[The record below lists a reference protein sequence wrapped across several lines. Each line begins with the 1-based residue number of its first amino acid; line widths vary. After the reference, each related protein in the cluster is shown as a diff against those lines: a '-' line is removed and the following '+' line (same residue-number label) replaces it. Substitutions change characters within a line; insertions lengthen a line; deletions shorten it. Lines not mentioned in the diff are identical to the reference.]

1 MKRENSIDCLRVLA
15 CILVVLIHVTSIY
28 INRYFVEDGIYFL
41 IGNLYD
47 SFSRVAVPI
56 FVILSGRYAIEDS
69 RNLKKISYYFKI
81 FKKIYIPT
89 LIWSFIY
96 LISSYFFIYN
106 RDWSIPI
113 RALLEGVPF
122 YHMWYPYMCIVL
134 YLLTPYLIKIR
145 IRYGDRFLLK
155 IGISFLFLGIFL
167 SFLQEYLLKID
178 FYNRDDYLRYLK
190 YIWYYNY
197 FKFILYLGYFILGY
211 SLKNIKI
218 SKLKGI
224 LGYFSMSLILFLL
237 VQNSGDLVFYNYNFV
252 TTVIGSFLLYLTFN
266 SLDIEYDFSKLS
278 KNTFNIYLIH
288 AGIIEVFQII
298 MGERIYSKNPLYS
311 IPIITILVFIFS
323 LFISDI
329 IKKFIKFIGGKN
341 G

>member
-28 INRYFVEDGIYFL
+28 INRYSVEDGIYFL

-69 RNLKKISYYFKI
+69 RNLEKISYYFKI

-122 YHMWYPYMCIVL
+122 YHIWYPYMCIVL

-145 IRYGDRFLLK
+145 IRYGDNFLLK
-155 IGISFLFLGIFL
+155 IGIFFLFLGIFL

-329 IKKFIKFIGGKN
+329 IKKFIKFVGGKN

>member
-1 MKRENSIDCLRVLA
+1 MKRENSIDCLRILA

-28 INRYFVEDGIYFL
+28 INRYSVEDGIYFL

-69 RNLKKISYYFKI
+69 RNLEKISYYFKI

-134 YLLTPYLIKIR
+134 YLLAPYFIKIR
-145 IRYGDRFLLK
+145 MRYGDRFLLK

-178 FYNRDDYLRYLK
+178 FYNRNDYLRYLK

-252 TTVIGSFLLYLTFN
+252 TTVVGSFLLYLTFN

-323 LFISDI
+323 LFISDV

>member
-28 INRYFVEDGIYFL
+28 INRYSVEDGVYFL

-56 FVILSGRYAIEDS
+56 FIILSGRYAIEDS
-69 RNLKKISYYFKI
+69 RNLEKVSYYSKI

-96 LISSYFFIYN
+96 LISSYFFIYS
-106 RDWSIPI
+106 RDWSVPI

-122 YHMWYPYMCIVL
+122 YHMWYPYMSIAL
-134 YLLTPYLIKIR
+134 YFLTPYLIKIR
-145 IRYGDRFLLK
+145 MRYGDRFLLK
-155 IGISFLFLGIFL
+155 IGVSFLFLEIFL

-211 SLKNIKI
+211 SLKDIKI
-218 SKLKGI
+218 SKFKGI
-224 LGYFSMSLILFLL
+224 LGYFSMSLTLFLL
-237 VQNSGDLVFYNYNFV
+237 VQNSGDLVFYNYNFI
-252 TTVIGSFLLYLTFN
+252 TTVIASFLLYLTFN
-266 SLDIEYDFSKLS
+266 SLDMEYDFSKLS

-288 AGIIEVFQII
+288 AGIIEVFQFVI
-298 MGERIYSKNPLYS
+298 GERVYSKNPLYT
-311 IPIITILVFIFS
+311 IPAITILVFVLS
-323 LFISDI
+323 LFLSDI
-329 IKKFIKFIGGKN
+329 IKRFIKFIGGKN

>member
-28 INRYFVEDGIYFL
+28 INRYSVEDGIYFL

-56 FVILSGRYAIEDS
+56 FIILSGRYAIEDS
-69 RNLKKISYYFKI
+69 RNLEKISYYFKI

-145 IRYGDRFLLK
+145 MKYGDRFLFK
-155 IGISFLFLGIFL
+155 IGIFFLFLGMFL

-178 FYNRDDYLRYLK
+178 FYNRNDYLRYLK

-252 TTVIGSFLLYLTFN
+252 TTVVGSFLLYLTFN

-298 MGERIYSKNPLYS
+298 IGERIYSKNPLYS

>member
-28 INRYFVEDGIYFL
+28 INRYSVEDGIYFL

-69 RNLKKISYYFKI
+69 RNLQKISYYFKI

-155 IGISFLFLGIFL
+155 IGIYFLFLGIFL